1 MKEEKRE
8 INTQHNTDAIITT
21 TVGLT
26 AGQDNGAVSMI
37 VHQDIDKNKI
47 MTVPPPS
54 FVTGEFTHK
63 CLVA

>member
-8 INTQHNTDAIITT
+8 INTQHNTDHAIITT

-26 AGQDNGAVSMI
+26 AGQDNGSVSMI

-54 FVTGEFTHK
+54 FVTGEFT
-63 CLVA
+63 